1 MTLNDLKT
9 IKPIPGFDCVAMKHR
24 AQERI
29 YEETKG
35 MTDRELTEY
44 FNPAGRAFLET
55 GKISTSE
62 SDSLLLRE
70 DPPKSGS

>member
-1 MTLNDLKT
+1 
-9 IKPIPGFDCVAMKHR
+9 
-24 AQERI
+24 
-29 YEETKG
+29 
-35 MTDRELTEY
+35 MTDCELTEY

-62 SDSLLLRE
+62 SDSFLLRE